1 MTFALKKIGS
11 HLKLFMEDVTDI
23 LCQID
28 LLSLKKEFCLTIGRS
43 AKKLE
48 TDTLSMI

>member
-1 MTFALKKIGS
+1 MTFAFEKIGS

-43 AKKLE
+43 ANKLE
-48 TDTLSMI
+48 TDTLSTL